1 MRFMVKVSFIDCFM
15 VLPKSGKT
23 LSPILVTIMII
34 LALILLS
41 LSSPVSSMV
50 ELPVLSPG
58 NYPAYQDYLSLYDKR
73 YPLEEIP
80 EREALYNQRVGSI
93 REHNEKEGMEYL
105 QTVNN
110 FTDWTYAELNSRH
123 H

>member
-1 MRFMVKVSFIDCFM
+1 
-15 VLPKSGKT
+15 
-23 LSPILVTIMII
+23 MII

-41 LSSPVSSMV
+41 LSPPASSMV
-50 ELPVLSPG
+50 ELQDKQELPVLSPG
-58 NYPAYQDYLSLYDKR
+58 NYPAYQDYLSLYGKR

-105 QTVNN
+105 QTV
-110 FTDWTYAELNSRH
+110 TDWTNAELNSRH
-123 H
+123 R